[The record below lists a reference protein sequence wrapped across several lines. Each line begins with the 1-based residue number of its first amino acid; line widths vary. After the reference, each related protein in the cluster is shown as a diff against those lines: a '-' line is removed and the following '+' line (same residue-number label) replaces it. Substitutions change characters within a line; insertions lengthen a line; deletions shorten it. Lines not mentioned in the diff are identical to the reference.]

1 MQYKNTEI
9 KLNVLVNYFNEGRI
23 NLAPVFQ
30 RGRAWKIRMRQELIK
45 NIVRKRPIPAIFMYK
60 KEADAKYVYTI
71 LDGKQRIESILMF
84 IRDDNPALKI
94 NTWKDYISEVKYRH
108 QSGFPVKVAWDNK
121 RIPFSKFPNDEI
133 RTLGEYVIPTIEIS
147 LDEDTN
153 LDEII
158 ELFVDINSY
167 GARVTRTDIIKA
179 IKRDDPLLKSVYK
192 LIAEKRP
199 KGMDIFTKVS
209 RTMFRRVLRKLSLVT
224 SAADKHAEADRM
236 WDKLMELV
244 LFLRSGN
251 THSKG
256 PAALKKF
263 MDATEEVA
271 LKASERQTLKRTFSF
286 LDKAYRKGLE
296 KTRLATDYVHFYIMT
311 TSLLQQEIF
320 PVDLDDAGRAELIR
334 KLIEFGKLMVAQPLP
349 KDDTDMGKYLLLSS
363 KQTTDAKKRADRQK
377 LFKDILAT
385 L

>member
-1 MQYKNTEI
+1 MEYKNTEI
-9 KLNVLVNYFNEGRI
+9 KLNVLVNYFNEGKI

-30 RGRAWKIRMRQELIK
+30 RGRAWKEKMRQELIK

-94 NTWKDYISEVKYRH
+94 TKWKDYISESKYRQ
-108 QSGFPVKVAWDNK
+108 QSGFSVKVAWENK
-121 RIPFSKFPNDEI
+121 KIPFSKFPNDEI

-167 GARVTRTDIIKA
+167 GARVTRTDIVKA

-244 LFLRSGN
+244 LFVRSGN

-263 MDATEEVA
+263 MDAPGEAA
-271 LKASERQTLKRTFSF
+271 LTPKERQTLKRTFSF
-286 LDKAYRKGLE
+286 LDKAYKKGLAQ
-296 KTRLATDYVHFYIMT
+296 TRLATDYVHFYIMST
-311 TSLLQQEIF
+311 TLLQQKIF
-320 PVDLDDAGRAELIR
+320 PVDLDEAGRKELTR
-334 KLIEFGKLMVAQPLP
+334 KLIEFGKLMVKQPAP
-349 KDDTDMGKYLLLSS
+349 KEDTEIGKYLLLSS
-363 KQTTDAKKRADRQK
+363 KQTTDAKKRGDRQK
-377 LFKDILAT
+377 LFEDILAT